1 MNLLKREV
9 KNTQEKQLKS
19 ARSKFA
25 LLQPT
30 ELLWEGTD
38 TWAAK
43 DLVKSFFKGGTK
55 GSSNV

>member
-1 MNLLKREV
+1 MNLLEEEL

-19 ARSKFA
+19 NRNNFT

-30 ELLWEGTD
+30 KLLWEGTD

-43 DLVKSFFKGGTK
+43 DLIDTFFKGGSK
-55 GSSNV
+55 ENDL